1 MGLILNA
8 LRLVVGGY
16 DSDAQAYFTATGL
29 TDSTKKDALY
39 ALVVGL
45 KADGLWSLCDAIFPF
60 PGDTPAINSVNLKS
74 PGTYDLTYTGGL
86 THSSTGMLPDGTT
99 GYADTGLVPSSVLSS
114 SDTHLSFYSR
124 TSNTNNKTDMG
135 CFTGVNYHSMAL
147 RCYYS
152 FAGKTALS
160 YAYDGSSSLDRAGL
174 TSSQSTNSQGFFVSS
189 RTSAS
194 SHYMYKNA
202 VAGTQV
208 TNLTG
213 DFPSITDTV
222 KIGAASHN
230 GTVPASS
237 FYGDRECA
245 FASIGSGLTGANVT
259 ALYSRVQDYQ
269 TALARQV

>member
-1 MGLILNA
+1 MIVNSYA
-8 LRLVVGGY
+8 YAAGGY
-16 DSDAQAYFTATGL
+16 DADAQAFFTAAGIS
-29 TDSTKKDALY
+29 DSGQKSAVNTLVLALKSDGIWSRCSAIY
-39 ALVVGL
+39 PFVGGSSSSH
-45 KADGLWSLCDAIFPF
+45 A
-60 PGDTPAINSVNLKS
+60 VNLKT
-74 PGTYDLTYTGGL
+74 PGTYDLTFYGGL

-124 TSNTNNKTDMG
+124 TSNTNNKTDIG

-147 RCYYS
+147 CCHYS
-152 FAGKTALS
+152 FAGNTALS
-160 YAYDGSSSLDRAGL
+160 YAYDGASSLDMAGL

-213 DFPSITDTV
+213 NFPSITDTV

-230 GTVPASS
+230 GTVPASA

-245 FASIGSGLTGANVT
+245 FASIGAGLSGAQVTSLTNA
-259 ALYSRVQDYQ
+259 VQTFQ
-269 TALARQV
+269 TSLSRQV